1 LPRPGQETSRP
12 VDQQR
17 AKELRAPRQYQSYL
31 TVSKFETPRLGD
43 MQSKG
48 KKYPRQKYPRQKY
61 PRQKYFAQNKNTLLK
76 TKILCSND

>member
-48 KKYPRQKYPRQKY
+48 KKCSRQKYPQDKNT
-61 PRQKYFAQNKNTLLK
+61 QDKNTLLK
-76 TKILCSND
+76 TKILYSND